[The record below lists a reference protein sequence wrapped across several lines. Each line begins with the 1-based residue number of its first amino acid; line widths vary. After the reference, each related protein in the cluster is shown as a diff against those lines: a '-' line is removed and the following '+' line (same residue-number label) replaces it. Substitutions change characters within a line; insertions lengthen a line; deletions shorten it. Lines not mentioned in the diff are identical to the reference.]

1 MRRVLVLLSLTTL
14 LAAAG
19 CGGDEPEERAA
30 EPPAAT
36 ATATEAAT
44 ETATATATETPSAA
58 SGDDEQ
64 VAEASTLKAEDFPS
78 DWTSEPRDGDDTD
91 SGCKDFEA
99 AKADAAAR
107 VDADDFSK
115 GQTTFAI
122 NTVWIYEDE
131 AGATEAFKSVGTEKT
146 RECFAEAL
154 AKQLAGES
162 DGPEVGDVTEQYLEV
177 GEVGDEVEAGRVTIP
192 LETGGQSIDLALD
205 LVFARAGR
213 GITLLGFLDVQA
225 PFAASLRDELTNKAV
240 DRLAEN
246 AGA

>member
-1 MRRVLVLLSLTTL
+1 MFAV
-14 LAAAG
+14 AG

-30 EPPAAT
+30 GTPAAT

-44 ETATATATETPSAA
+44 ETATATPTETPSVA

-64 VAEASTLKAEDFPS
+64 VAEASTLKAGDFPS

-99 AKADAAAR
+99 AKADASAR

-115 GQTTFAI
+115 GETTYAL
-122 NTVWIYEDE
+122 NTVWVYEDE
-131 AGATEAFKSVGTEKT
+131 AAATEAFKSVGTEKT
-146 RECFAEAL
+146 RECFAQAL

-162 DGPEVGDVTEQYLEV
+162 DGPEIGDVTEQYLEV
-177 GEVGDEVEAGRVTIP
+177 GEIGDEVEGGRV
-192 LETGGQSIDLALD
+192 
-205 LVFARAGR
+205 
-213 GITLLGFLDVQA
+213 
-225 PFAASLRDELTNKAV
+225 V

-246 AGA
+246 AA